1 VQGRSRCLAFTPEM
15 QSEPLLM
22 LRLQS
27 DMRRAIERDEFVLFY
42 QPVVS
47 LPDRRLT
54 GFEALIR
61 WNHAQ
66 RGLIPPATFIPIAEE
81 SGLITDLGDWVTHA
95 ACRQMRVWQDRVGP
109 GTPLTLSI
117 NIAPA
122 QLAHPDACA
131 LIDHAM
137 SHSGVDVHRMK
148 LEVTETALA
157 GDDDLMSH
165 RLRVLRERGFQ
176 ILIDDFGTGYSSLSR
191 LHRFPIDGLK
201 IDQSFI
207 RPMLFDGDSAA
218 IVRTIVALGKALDLE
233 LYAEGVEDE
242 GAAVALSRL
251 KCEFAQGYLFAK
263 PLPLEKADALIE
275 EMLLTPAEPRSR

>member
-1 VQGRSRCLAFTPEM
+1 
-15 QSEPLLM
+15 
-22 LRLQS
+22 
-27 DMRRAIERDEFVLFY
+27 
-42 QPVVS
+42 
-47 LPDRRLT
+47 
-54 GFEALIR
+54 
-61 WNHAQ
+61 
-66 RGLIPPATFIPIAEE
+66 
-81 SGLITDLGDWVTHA
+81 
-95 ACRQMRVWQDRVGP
+95 
-109 GTPLTLSI
+109 
-117 NIAPA
+117 
-122 QLAHPDACA
+122 LAHPDAWA

-137 SHSGVDVHRMK
+137 IHSGVDVRRMK

-165 RLRVLRERGFQ
+165 RLRGLRERGFQ
-176 ILIDDFGTGYSSLSR
+176 ILIDDFGTGYSSMSR

-218 IVRTIVALGKALDLE
+218 IVRTVVALGKALDLD

-251 KCEFAQGYLFAK
+251 NCEFAQGYLFAK

-275 EMLLTPAEPRSR
+275 EMLISPGALPCH